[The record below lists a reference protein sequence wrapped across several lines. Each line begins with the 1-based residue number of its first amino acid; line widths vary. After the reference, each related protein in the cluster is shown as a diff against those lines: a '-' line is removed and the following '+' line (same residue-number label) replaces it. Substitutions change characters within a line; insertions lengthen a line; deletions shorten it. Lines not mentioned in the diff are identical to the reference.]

1 MMKVRQKCMGN
12 CGQRTGR
19 GAAFKGK
26 LEVGGPSISYDAAL
40 IAFIFLNWLQIVVA
54 FFYMRLLLI

>member
-1 MMKVRQKCMGN
+1 MGN

-26 LEVGGPSISYDAAL
+26 MEVGGPSISYDAAL
-40 IAFIFLNWLQIVVA
+40 IAFTFLNWLQIVNVA
-54 FFYMRLLLI
+54 FSI